1 VEIDADF
8 LAFQVDADRARN
20 SPIMLVNRF
29 EPQ

>member
-8 LAFQVDADRARN
+8 LAFQVDADRSRN